1 MNGKTSGTPRRFAP
15 TLLLA
20 LPFLVA
26 LLPDAVG
33 LTRAIDVTAY
43 VNADSRKA
51 TPMFDI
57 RHRLAVLSAAWLLT
71 AFASSAAAQEPP
83 SAPDPAHPPT
93 TQSNV
98 PGGSDDAEPVL
109 AEPDFRVL
117 NLPSTL
123 RLPRHG
129 SSFQLTHRFNGNLRQ
144 GSFSENSS
152 NLFGLDQGAAVGFE
166 YRFGVAR
173 HLQAAIY
180 RTAIDKTFQF
190 YGKYDAVRQGG
201 AAPVSLSAHVSV
213 EGADNFQEHYA
224 PAVGAVVSR
233 MVADRL
239 AVYATPVWVHNTAAR
254 LNVDRDTVFVGVGG
268 RVRVGGTVYLVG
280 EVVPRVSGYRPDKA
294 AYGFAIEKRAGGHLF
309 QLNVN
314 NGQGTT
320 FGQLA
325 RGGFSDSLYLGF
337 NLARKFF

>member
-1 MNGKTSGTPRRFAP
+1 MFAI
-15 TLLLA
+15 THRA
-20 LPFLVA
+20 IAFAAVA
-26 LLPDAVG
+26 LLGVI
-33 LTRAIDVTAY
+33 T
-43 VNADSRKA
+43 
-51 TPMFDI
+51 
-57 RHRLAVLSAAWLLT
+57 SAAT
-71 AFASSAAAQEPP
+71 AQQAQ
-83 SAPDPAHPPT
+83 STPDPSRSQPA
-93 TQSNV
+93 TQPDRTV
-98 PGGSDDAEPVL
+98 ADDDTEVVL

-123 RLPRHG
+123 RLPRRG
-129 SSFQLTHRFNGNLRQ
+129 SAFELTHRFNGNLRQ
-144 GSFSENSS
+144 GSFSGNAG

-166 YRFGVAR
+166 YRLGIAR
-173 HLQAAIY
+173 HLQAVVY
-180 RTAIDKTFQF
+180 RTTVDKTLQV
-190 YGKYDAVRQGG
+190 YGKYDAVRQNGSV
-201 AAPVSLSAHVSV
+201 PVSLSALVSV

-224 PAVGAVVSR
+224 PSVGMAVSR

-239 AVYATPVWVHNTAAR
+239 AIYATPVWVHNTAGI
-254 LNVDRDTVFVGVGG
+254 LNIDRDTFFVGIGG
-268 RVRVGGTVYLVG
+268 RVRVSATVYLVG
-280 EVVPRVSGYRPDKA
+280 EVVPRASGYRPDQA

>member
-1 MNGKTSGTPRRFAP
+1 MFVITLRSIVFSAATLFTVLTSAAGAQSLDRASGGEASTPRAQA
-15 TLLLA
+15 TS
-20 LPFLVA
+20 
-26 LLPDAVG
+26 
-33 LTRAIDVTAY
+33 
-43 VNADSRKA
+43 NAS
-51 TPMFDI
+51 PN
-57 RHRLAVLSAAWLLT
+57 
-71 AFASSAAAQEPP
+71 E
-83 SAPDPAHPPT
+83 
-93 TQSNV
+93 
-98 PGGSDDAEPVL
+98 PGGQPVVTTADDDDGALVL

-144 GSFSENSS
+144 GSFNGNAS

-166 YRFGVAR
+166 YRFGIAR
-173 HLQAAIY
+173 HLQAAAY

-190 YGKYDAVRQGG
+190 YGKYDAVRQ
-201 AAPVSLSAHVSV
+201 ADSVPVSLSALVSV
-213 EGADNFQEHYA
+213 EGADNFQEHYS
-224 PAVGAVVSR
+224 PAFGAVVSR

-239 AVYATPVWVHNTAAR
+239 AIYATPVWVHNTAAI
-254 LNVDRDTVFVGVGG
+254 LNTDRDTVFVGVGG
-268 RVRVGGTVYLVG
+268 RVRVSATVYLVG
-280 EVVPRVSGYRPDKA
+280 EVVPRVSGYRPDQA

-309 QLNVN
+309 QLNFN